1 MFSVGSTVALAIR
14 LNFLCRYFWSGDVL
28 LLLPMTDD
36 ADAVDDVEVMFWPLC
51 AVLFVDIGGGTTL
64 LFESTVVS
72 RGNG

>member
-1 MFSVGSTVALAIR
+1 MFSAGSTVALAIR

-28 LLLPMTDD
+28 LTDD

-51 AVLFVDIGGGTTL
+51 VVLFVDIGGGTTL